1 MSRHLI
7 AISTETRSSICE
19 PPSVAPSRLSSTDS
33 HFILFFIENTL
44 RIGLAYYGRNGI
56 TDRTWYYPQ
65 RDPDIL
71 STLTDHQHLTGTWLR
86 FSHLFFSNWGLHD
99 HCYWTFKLY
108 LRASPK
114 IVAFTSLL
122 PWRFPIIE
130 SHPSSSLLPPLMHQF
145 QSPSWRCRVRV
156 YLRDRCYKLALAPS
170 LNWYISSSELPR
182 PLRRTILIAIL
193 QSISSHIGTRE
204 LHRPPPT
211 SFYLIPMITA
221 ILVTHLWPV
230 ILRWFCFWYWFWWQR
245 QRIIFIDL
253 TSLLMTPIL
262 FRLQTTSK

>member
-1 MSRHLI
+1 MVLSTTRSRH
-7 AISTETRSSICE
+7 TVNTDG
-19 PPSVAPSRLSSTDS
+19 PPTLDWDLTP
-33 HFILFFIENTL
+33 LFT
-44 RIGLAYYGRNGI
+44 
-56 TDRTWYYPQ
+56 
-65 RDPDIL
+65 
-71 STLTDHQHLTGTWLR
+71 
-86 FSHLFFSNWGLHD
+86 LFFSNWGLHD

-204 LHRPPPT
+204 LHRPRHRST
-211 SFYLIPMITA
+211 
-221 ILVTHLWPV
+221 
-230 ILRWFCFWYWFWWQR
+230 
-245 QRIIFIDL
+245 
-253 TSLLMTPIL
+253 
-262 FRLQTTSK
+262 

>member
-1 MSRHLI
+1 MVLSTTRSRH
-7 AISTETRSSICE
+7 TVNTDG
-19 PPSVAPSRLSSTDS
+19 PPTLDWDLTP
-33 HFILFFIENTL
+33 LFT
-44 RIGLAYYGRNGI
+44 
-56 TDRTWYYPQ
+56 
-65 RDPDIL
+65 
-71 STLTDHQHLTGTWLR
+71 
-86 FSHLFFSNWGLHD
+86 LFFSNWGLHD

-108 LRASPK
+108 LRASPN

-204 LHRPPPT
+204 LHRPPPDIVLPNSDDNGYFGHTFMT
-211 SFYLIPMITA
+211 SDSEVILFL
-221 ILVTHLWPV
+221 ILV
-230 ILRWFCFWYWFWWQR
+230 
-245 QRIIFIDL
+245 
-253 TSLLMTPIL
+253 LMTKAKDHFHWSYFPFDDPYSFPATNNVQVNL
-262 FRLQTTSK
+262 VFGP

>member
-1 MSRHLI
+1 MS
-7 AISTETRSSICE
+7 
-19 PPSVAPSRLSSTDS
+19 
-33 HFILFFIENTL
+33 FILFFIENTL

-56 TDRTWYYPQ
+56 TDRRYYPQ

-86 FSHLFFSNWGLHD
+86 FSHFFFSNWGLHD

-221 ILVTHLWPV
+221 ILVTFMTSDSEV
-230 ILRWFCFWYWFWWQR
+230 ILFL
-245 QRIIFIDL
+245 IL
-253 TSLLMTPIL
+253 VLMTKAKDHFHWSYFPFDDPYSFPATNNVQVNL
-262 FRLQTTSK
+262 VFGP